1 MPEIAVANADSSRH
15 ILVVGAGV
23 SGLTTALC
31 LRRTGMEV
39 TIVAER
45 FAPHI
50 TSVVA
55 GALWE
60 WPPAVCGYHQD
71 QASLTRSKGWSKTSY
86 DIFAELARSSETG
99 VFMRTATFYLR
110 HPVEEDQRHFQKM
123 NELKDHVRDFIHDS
137 SLITRNSVN
146 PQSGVR
152 DAYSHLTPLIDT
164 DAYMTWLLGE
174 VHRAGC
180 RVIQRRFTG
189 ILREQ
194 EEALKRHFKVDA
206 IVNCAGLGSAELA
219 NEFMY
224 PLRGALVR
232 ILNNGKRFPRITQA
246 HCVAHEGDANEPGFI
261 FIVPRGNDMLVLG
274 GLAEPNQWGLE
285 IGLHNYDPIRTMYQR
300 CIDFLPILKNA
311 ELDPTEP
318 VRVGLRPFRRQNVR
332 LERESGTNIIHNFG
346 HGGSGVTF
354 SWGCA
359 QEVVEI
365 VQSLLTT
372 PEN

>member
-1 MPEIAVANADSSRH
+1 MPEIAVANSDSSRH
-15 ILVVGAGV
+15 VLVVGAGV

-31 LRRTGMEV
+31 LRREGMEV
-39 TIVAER
+39 TIVAEK

-60 WPPAVCGYHQD
+60 WPPAVCGYHQNHV
-71 QASLTRSKGWSKTSY
+71 SLTRSKGWSKTSY
-86 DIFAELARSSETG
+86 DIFAELARNSETG

-110 HPVEEDQRHFQKM
+110 HPAEEDQRHYQKM
-123 NELKDHVRDFIHDS
+123 NELRDHVRDFVHDS

-152 DAYSHLTPLIDT
+152 DAYSHLTPLVDT

-174 VHRAGC
+174 VHRTRC
-180 RVIQRRFTG
+180 RVIQQRITG

-194 EEALKRHFKVDA
+194 EEALKRLFEVDA

-219 NEFMY
+219 NEYMY

-246 HCVAHEGDANEPGFI
+246 HCVAHEGDAK
-261 FIVPRGNDMLVLG
+261 R
-274 GLAEPNQWGLE
+274 A
-285 IGLHNYDPIRTMYQR
+285 GLHFHRPTRQR
-300 CIDFLPILKNA
+300 HARSWWSRGARPMGIGYRA
-311 ELDPTEP
+311 SQ
-318 VRVGLRPFRRQNVR
+318 LRPHSEDVSALHR
-332 LERESGTNIIHNFG
+332 LPTDPQERGTRSDRARARGIAPV
-346 HGGSGVTF
+346 S
-354 SWGCA
+354 SAEC
-359 QEVVEI
+359 
-365 VQSLLTT
+365 T
-372 PEN
+372 P